1 MEVRSKGKLDEYD
14 DTHTYVCLYA
24 CTYIHLQVFDA
35 KVEIVVFEQMSMNMK
50 LHLVG
55 GVTT

>member
-1 MEVRSKGKLDEYD
+1 MYVRM
-14 DTHTYVCLYA
+14 YA

-35 KVEIVVFEQMSMNMK
+35 KVEIVVFEQMSMNIK

-55 GVTT
+55 GATT